1 VELTTLKSEF
11 AAEFINIEEAAQV
24 EGATWEPF
32 QIQFLNNI
40 DRLTAD
46 VKARQI
52 AWSFTA
58 ALDAVTDGI
67 IHENTP
73 HIFVSVNQ
81 DEASEKI
88 RYCRAIINAID
99 EPVRPKLIR
108 DSATMIELKNG
119 SRYISH
125 PMRPVRGKPQ
135 ARVYLD
141 EMAHYPSGMDRQIY
155 TAALPATT
163 KGGYMRIGS
172 SPLGAKGLFW
182 EIITEGLRKWP
193 GFKRQILPWW
203 TVKGL
208 CRDVEKA
215 LLLAPD
221 MLTEQRVRTFGTPA
235 LIEIFENMFLED
247 FQQEYECAWVDEATS
262 WITWEVINSNQ
273 VQDLIWLHAKSV
285 GEAYA
290 MIPEIQE
297 QIRLGAIE
305 PVLAGGIDIGRH
317 HDFTEMMVV
326 GKSTMNTYPVRF
338 SISLDKVP
346 FDEQQACFNKVVS
359 ELPFTQVLIDQ
370 NGIGAQLAENMQRTG
385 RAMGVDFTNPS
396 KELWAVEA
404 RIQAERGATP
414 LPVDRDLAYQIH
426 SIKKTVTASKNNVFD
441 AERNEKH
448 HADKFWAWALA
459 LWAASP
465 KSGSGFVQ
473 IAREAVK
480 KTKEEKEKHKDDD
493 IGHDFDGV

>member
-1 VELTTLKSEF
+1 MELQTLKAEF

-32 QIQFLNNI
+32 QLQFLNNS
-40 DRLTAD
+40 DRLSAD

-58 ALDAVTDGI
+58 ALDAVIDGI
-67 IHENTP
+67 INKNTP
-73 HIFVSVNQ
+73 HVFVSVNQ

-88 RYCRAIINAID
+88 RYCRAIIQAID

-108 DSATMIELKNG
+108 DSVTMIEMKNG

-125 PMRPVRGKPQ
+125 PMTPVRGKPQ

-141 EMAHYPSGMDRQIY
+141 EMAHYPNGMDRQIY

-163 KGGYMRIGS
+163 KGGYLRIGS

-182 EIITEGLRKWP
+182 EIITEGLKKWP
-193 GFKRQILPWW
+193 GFHRHIIPWW
-203 TVKGL
+203 TVRGL
-208 CRDVEKA
+208 CRDVETARK
-215 LLLAPD
+215 LAPE
-221 MLTEQRVRTFGTPA
+221 MLTEERVRAFGTPA

-247 FQQEYECAWVDEATS
+247 FQQEYECSWVDEATS
-262 WITWEVINSNQ
+262 WITWEVINHNQ
-273 VQDLIWLHAKSV
+273 VQDLVWLHAKSV
-285 GEAYA
+285 AEAIA

-317 HDFTEMMVV
+317 HDLTEMIAV
-326 GKSTMNTYPVRF
+326 GKSTTNTYPLRF

-346 FDEQQACFNKVVS
+346 FDDQQGCFHKVIS

-370 NGIGAQLAENMQRTG
+370 NGIGAQLAENLQRTG
-385 RAMGVDFTNPS
+385 RAQGMDFTNPN

-465 KSGSGFVQ
+465 KSASGFVQ
-473 IAREAVK
+473 LARQEMERK
-480 KTKEEKEKHKDDD
+480 KKEQEKQPEV
-493 IGHDFDGV
+493 GHDFDGV